1 MQAQTTM
8 PQTKV
13 TIKIELNNKRIGIN
27 ESYESTILK
36 NHTIIFFS
44 PHIQYTH
51 NFNK

>member
-44 PHIQYTH
+44 HT
-51 NFNK
+51 FNTLSQL